1 MLLTKNLSKIFGRRT
16 VVDRIDLEIEQGSIV
31 GLLGPNGAGKTTT
44 FNMIVG
50 LLAPN
55 SGDIILGDMV
65 ITHLPMYQ
73 RARLGI
79 SFLCQEPSVFRKLKV
94 SENLI
99 AVCEILGMDQRE
111 AEEKTDKALEDFN
124 LLHVKDQKAYTL
136 SGGERRRVE
145 IARALISKPKF
156 LLLDEP
162 FTGIDPIS
170 RAELQD
176 LILHLKQRG
185 IGVLISDH
193 NVRET
198 LEITDRAYLIYDAK
212 VLLSGDAHTL
222 INDPKARELYLGW
235 KFKI

>member
-1 MLLTKNLSKIFGRRT
+1 LETRDLTKIFGRRV
-16 VVDRIDLEIEQGSIV
+16 VVDKIHLEINQGEIV

-50 LLAPN
+50 LLMPN
-55 SGDIILGDMV
+55 RGSILLNDID
-65 ITHLPMYQ
+65 ITELPMYQ

-94 SENLI
+94 NENLI
-99 AVCEILGMDQRE
+99 AIYEILGVDRKQ
-111 AEEKTDKALEDFN
+111 AQEKADSTLKDFD
-124 LLHVKDQKAYTL
+124 LLQVKDQKAYTL

-145 IARALISKPKF
+145 IARALISNPKF

-176 LILHLKQRG
+176 LILDLKKKG
-185 IGVLISDH
+185 IGILISDH

-212 VLLSGDAHTL
+212 VLLSGDAQTL
-222 INDPKARELYLGW
+222 INDPKARELYLGE

>member
-1 MLLTKNLSKIFGRRT
+1 MLVTKNLSKLFGRRT
-16 VVDRIDLEIEQGSIV
+16 VVDKIDLQIEQGAIV

-50 LLAPN
+50 LLAPD
-55 SGDIILGDMV
+55 SGDIILGDMI

-94 SENLI
+94 NENLI
-99 AVCEILGMDQRE
+99 AVCEILGMDRGE
-111 AEEKTDKALEDFN
+111 AEEKAEKALEDFN

-145 IARALISKPKF
+145 IARALISNPKF

-170 RAELQD
+170 RADLQD
-176 LILHLKQRG
+176 LILHLKDRG